1 MSLNVKPLVI
11 TAILLILT
19 IYLGLTYP
27 YIINIGGGDAST
39 GTLMTTQYVNQTS
52 PRTNISGYISL
63 SLPRNLPK
71 SFTPLNSYEELVNLI
86 ERSEALSVISNLGLL
101 RAVPTLIPSPLPPPM
116 PVTVVRTVTVPLV
129 TTLESRIAEV
139 VKSAVTPY
147 SKTNIQ
153 VAGVDEAD
161 IVKTDGKYI
170 YLASGSNVYVLRAY
184 PPEKL
189 SILHTISLNDE
200 YVKGLFISNNTLVV
214 ICEKR
219 WKTISPKPYRITTTT
234 TVTVPVVEVTDTTT
248 ITKTLTYT
256 MTRTMMVMPPLPYY
270 RITNTTIHVF
280 VINDGV
286 KEVWNI
292 TLSGSYVTSRMIGSI
307 LYLISQMPLYRVG
320 DIVPLPVIGDVKVS
334 PNHIAAFKLPDIGY
348 AYTIIFALNVSN
360 LKSKAQVFLLGS
372 SSNVYVSLN
381 NIYILSRKYLSPYM
395 LATEVITEKLISM
408 LPGELKVKVADLMEF
423 IKGNKTL
430 PQNEILKIIN
440 ELILWFNK
448 LPSEDRLK
456 LLKEIEKSIREVKG
470 AYREVTTIYRFF
482 IKGLDI
488 VAEAVGSVPGVVL
501 DQFSM
506 DEYEGYFRIATTVT
520 KVTINPNGYVTMSRS
535 NNVYILNMNLSIVG
549 KLEDLAMGERVYA
562 ARYLGNMMYLVTYR
576 RIDPLFGIDLSD
588 PKNPKVLGYLKIP
601 GYSEYLHPISNKY
614 LIGIGVADE
623 ERGVKVSLFDISD
636 PKNIKEVSKVIIKEA
651 FWSPLFTDH
660 KAFLINPIKKYIAF
674 PIYGKIKG
682 LVVIDYSNDT
692 LSLKGIIIHD
702 DCVRSLYI
710 GDHIYSISH
719 SLVRVAD
726 DINLEVVKSLNI
738 ISSK

>member
-601 GYSEYLHPISNKY
+601 GYSEYLHPISDKY

-623 ERGVKVSLFDISD
+623 ERGVKVSLFDVSE
-636 PKNIKEVSKVIIKEA
+636 PKNIKEISKVVIKET

-682 LVVIDYSNDT
+682 LVVIDYSNNT

-702 DCVRSLYI
+702 SCLRGLYI
-710 GDHIYSISH
+710 GDYIYSISH

-726 DINLEVVKSLNI
+726 DVNLEVVKSLNI

>member
-27 YIINIGGGDAST
+27 YITNIGGGSAST
-39 GTLMTTQYVNQTS
+39 GTLMTTQYANQTS

-63 SLPRNLPK
+63 SLPRNLPE
-71 SFTPLNSYEELVNLI
+71 SFTPLNSYEELVSLI

-101 RAVPTLIPSPLPPPM
+101 RAVPTLIPSPLPLPM
-116 PVTVVRTVTVPLV
+116 TVTVVRTVTVPLA

-139 VKSAVTPY
+139 VKSAVIPY

-170 YLASGSNVYVLRAY
+170 YLASGSNVYVIRAY

-189 SILHTISLNDE
+189 SVLHTISLNDE

-248 ITKTLTYT
+248 VTKTLTYT

-270 RITNTTIHVF
+270 RTTNTTIHVF
-280 VINDGV
+280 IINDDV

-292 TLSGSYVTSRMIGSI
+292 TLSGSYVTSRVIGSI

-320 DIVPLPVIGDVKVS
+320 DTVSLPVISDVKVS
-334 PNHIAAFKLPDIGY
+334 PNHIAVFKLPDIGY
-348 AYTIIFALNVSN
+348 TYTIIFALNVSN
-360 LKSKAQVFLLGS
+360 LKSKAHIFLLGS

-395 LATEVITEKLISM
+395 LTTEVITEKLIGM
-408 LPGELKVKVADLMEF
+408 LPDELKVKVTNLVEF

-448 LPSEDRLK
+448 LPNEDRLK
-456 LLKEIEKSIREVKG
+456 LLKEIEKSIKEVKET
-470 AYREVTTIYRFF
+470 YREVTTIYRFS

-488 VAEAVGSVPGVVL
+488 AAEAVGLVPGIVL

-506 DEYEGYFRIATTVT
+506 DEYGGYFRIATTVT
-520 KVTINPNGYVTMSRS
+520 KVTVNPNGYVTMSRS
-535 NNVYILNMNLSIVG
+535 NNVYVLDMNLSIVG
-549 KLEDLAMGERVYA
+549 KLEDLAIGERVYA
-562 ARYLGNMMYLVTYR
+562 ARYLGSMMYLVTYR

-601 GYSEYLHPISNKY
+601 GYSEYLHPISDKY

-623 ERGVKVSLFDISD
+623 EREVKVSLFDVSD
-636 PKNIKEVSKVIIKEA
+636 PKNIKEVSKVVIKET

-682 LVVIDYSNDT
+682 LVVIDYSNNT

-702 DCVRSLYI
+702 SCLRGLYI
-710 GDHIYSISH
+710 GDYIYSISH

>member
-1 MSLNVKPLVI
+1 MSLNVKLLVI

-27 YIINIGGGDAST
+27 YITNIGGGSAST
-39 GTLMTTQYVNQTS
+39 GTLMTTQYANQTS
-52 PRTNISGYISL
+52 PHTNISGYISL
-63 SLPRNLPK
+63 SLPRNLPEG
-71 SFTPLNSYEELVNLI
+71 FTSLNSYEELISLI

-116 PVTVVRTVTVPLV
+116 TVTVVPTVTVPLA
-129 TTLESRIAEV
+129 TTLESRIAGV
-139 VKSAVTPY
+139 VKSAVVPY

-161 IVKTDGKYI
+161 IVKTDGRYI
-170 YLASGSNVYVLRAY
+170 YLASGSNVYVLGAY
-184 PPEKL
+184 PPETL
-189 SILHTISLNDE
+189 SILHTINLNDE

-219 WKTISPKPYRITTTT
+219 WKTISPKPYRTTTTT
-234 TVTVPVVEVTDTTT
+234 TVTVPIVEVTDSTT

-256 MTRTMMVMPPLPYY
+256 LTRTMAIIPPLPYY

-280 VINDGV
+280 VINDSV

-292 TLSGSYVTSRMIGSI
+292 TLSGSYVTSRMIDGI
-307 LYLISQMPLYRVG
+307 LYLISQMPLYRVD
-320 DIVPLPVIGDVKVS
+320 DIVPLPVVGDVKVS
-334 PNHIAAFKLPDIGY
+334 PNYIAAFKLPDIGY

-360 LKSKAQVFLLGS
+360 LKSKAHVFLLGS
-372 SSNVYVSLN
+372 SSNVYVSLS
-381 NIYILSRKYLSPYM
+381 NIYILSRRYLSPYT

-408 LPGELKVKVADLMEF
+408 LPDELKAKVADLVEV

-456 LLKEIEKSIREVKG
+456 LLKEIEKSVKEVKE
-470 AYREVTTIYRFF
+470 AYREVTTIYRFS

-488 VAEAVGSVPGVVL
+488 AAEAVGSVPGVIL

-520 KVTINPNGYVTMSRS
+520 KVTVNPDGYVTMSRS
-535 NNVYILNMNLSIVG
+535 NNVYILDMNLSIVG
-549 KLEDLAMGERVYA
+549 KLEDLAIGERVYA

-601 GYSEYLHPISNKY
+601 GYSEYLHPISDKY

-623 ERGVKVSLFDISD
+623 ERGIKVSLFDISD
-636 PKNIKEVSKVIIKEA
+636 PKNIKEVSKVIIKET

-674 PIYGKIKG
+674 PIYGKIRG
-682 LVVIDYSNDT
+682 LVVINYSNDT

-702 DCVRSLYI
+702 DCVRGLYI
-710 GDHIYSISH
+710 GDYIYSISR

>member
-27 YIINIGGGDAST
+27 YITNIGGGSAST
-39 GTLMTTQYVNQTS
+39 GTLMTTQYANQAS

-63 SLPRNLPK
+63 SLPRNLPEGFI
-71 SFTPLNSYEELVNLI
+71 SLNSYEELINLI

-101 RAVPTLIPSPLPPPM
+101 RAVLTLTPSPLPPPM
-116 PVTVVRTVTVPLV
+116 PVTVAPTVTVPLAA
-129 TTLESRIAEV
+129 TLESRIAEV
-139 VKSAVTPY
+139 VKSAVIPY

-161 IVKTDGKYI
+161 IVKTDGKHI
-170 YLASGSNVYVLRAY
+170 YLASGSDVYVIRAY

-189 SILHTISLNDE
+189 SVLHTINLNDE
-200 YVKGLFISNNTLVV
+200 HVKGLFIGNNTLIVV
-214 ICEKR
+214 CEKR
-219 WKTISPKPYRITTTT
+219 WKTVSPKPYKITTTT

-280 VINDGV
+280 VINDSV

-307 LYLISQMPLYRVG
+307 LYLISQMPLYKVG
-320 DIVPLPVIGDVKVS
+320 DIAPLPVIGDVKVS
-334 PNHIAAFKLPDIGY
+334 PNYIAAFKLPDIGY

-360 LKSKAQVFLLGS
+360 LESKAHIFLLGS

-395 LATEVITEKLISM
+395 LATEVITEKLIGM
-408 LPGELKVKVADLMEF
+408 LPDELKVKVTNLVEF
-423 IKGNKTL
+423 VKGNKTL
-430 PQNEILKIIN
+430 SQNEILKIIN

-448 LPSEDRLK
+448 LPSEDRIK
-456 LLKEIEKSIREVKG
+456 LLKEIEKSIKEVKET
-470 AYREVTTIYRFF
+470 YREVTTIYRFS

-488 VAEAVGSVPGVVL
+488 AAEAVGSVPGVVL

-506 DEYEGYFRIATTVT
+506 DEYGGYFRIATTVT
-520 KVTINPNGYVTMSRS
+520 KVMVNPNGYVTISRS
-535 NNVYILNMNLSIVG
+535 NNVYVLDLNLSIVG
-549 KLEDLAMGERVYA
+549 KLEGLAIGERVYA
-562 ARYLGNMMYLVTYR
+562 ARYLGSMMYLVTYR

-601 GYSEYLHPISNKY
+601 GYSEYLHPISDKY

-623 ERGVKVSLFDISD
+623 EKGVKVSLFDISD
-636 PKNIKEVSKVIIKEA
+636 PKNIKEVSKVVIKET

-682 LVVIDYSNDT
+682 LVVINYSNST
-692 LSLKGIIIHD
+692 LSLKDIIIHD
-702 DCVRSLYI
+702 NCVRGLYI
-710 GDHIYSISH
+710 GDYIYSISH
-719 SLVRVAD
+719 GLVRVAD